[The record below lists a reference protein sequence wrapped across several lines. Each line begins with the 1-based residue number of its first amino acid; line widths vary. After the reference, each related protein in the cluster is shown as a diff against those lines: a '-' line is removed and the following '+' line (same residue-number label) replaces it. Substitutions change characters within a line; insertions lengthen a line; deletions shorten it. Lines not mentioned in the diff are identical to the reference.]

1 MKYDT
6 KEFEQK
12 IKKTLSNLEETLS
25 TIRASLA
32 NTSVISKVY
41 FEYYGAETR
50 IMDMASVSVTDARTI
65 TITPYDQKTLAAMK
79 KALLASDVGITPVDD
94 GRNIRL
100 VFPQLSEERRHDL
113 AKQIQKLGEEAKVAI
128 RNLRRTANDEIK
140 KLARIDDSGN
150 REVFTDTD
158 ESKLDIKPY
167 GADSFKLIKSRLP
180 LKNSLKIA
188 LSSLKTKPL
197 KLVMTIFL
205 SARSLNP

>member
-113 AKQIQKLGEEAKVAI
+113 AKQIQKLGEEAKIAI

-140 KLARIDDSGN
+140 KQKKDGILTEDDQKDAEKS
-150 REVFTDTD
+150 VQDITD
-158 ESKLDIKPY
+158 KNIKFV
-167 GADSFKLIKSRLP
+167 DSIIEK
-180 LKNSLKIA
+180 
-188 LSSLKTKPL
+188 KTQEIMK
-197 KLVMTIFL
+197 V
-205 SARSLNP
+205 